1 MRHRSTNR
9 CGAVFARAK
18 GSSSRLSLAVT
29 VTVIDF
35 GPTRSSSEDHGTMI
49 LTQLTCNQRPAISAE
64 DILIGGARSSIVG
77 ATAVCADAKRWTIV
91 HRPLVSVHW

>member
-1 MRHRSTNR
+1 MRHRSTSR

-18 GSSSRLSLAVT
+18 DSRNRLSLAVT

-49 LTQLTCNQRPAISAE
+49 LTPATCKNRLSISAE
-64 DILIGGARSSIVG
+64 HI
-77 ATAVCADAKRWTIV
+77 
-91 HRPLVSVHW
+91 